1 MSHIPP
7 LDLDSPRTLLRPNSD
22 AQHIVDEVTAFLRSC
37 DHIDAHRCADGL
49 ETFALAVFV
58 RDEILDHGVLHH
70 SQLLAH
76 SAVGSWADVFSLVVS
91 SASSSPE
98 RWLLQPDS
106 SWTTS
111 GPPVPSSSST
121 SSAPQRQTT
130 APVKAPPQPAPPPQR
145 PRRSSWRSS
154 VRRYGF
160 FHSQWRGT
168 AQGKRQPIACLY
180 EPNENRRKSSSASD

>member
-1 MSHIPP
+1 MSHTPP

-37 DHIDAHRCADGL
+37 DHIDAHRCADSL
-49 ETFALAVFV
+49 ETFALA
-58 RDEILDHGVLHH
+58 I
-70 SQLLAH
+70 LAH
-76 SAVGSWADVFSLVVS
+76 SAVGSWADVSSLVVS

-111 GPPVPSSSST
+111 GLPVLSSSST
-121 SSAPQRQTT
+121 STAPQRQTT

-160 FHSQWRGT
+160 FHSQWRDDL
-168 AQGKRQPIACLY
+168 RFIAPLPRGPPAAWRPGRDSRSALP
-180 EPNENRRKSSSASD
+180 EPDPAAGPP